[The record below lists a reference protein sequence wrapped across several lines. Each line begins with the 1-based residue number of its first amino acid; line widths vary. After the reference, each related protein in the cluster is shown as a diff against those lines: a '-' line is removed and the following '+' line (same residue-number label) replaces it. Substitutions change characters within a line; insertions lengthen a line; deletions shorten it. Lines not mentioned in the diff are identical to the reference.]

1 MATSVRGGGFVLPPA
16 AAGRSFSS
24 QSRLL
29 SNRLLLLPKIG
40 PACAPR
46 LCKLRSSS
54 PFAVGMENQTLNLP
68 RYFIFLFLFLWKR
81 AGGGFDGEE
90 FFLGRSSR
98 CLQA

>member
-1 MATSVRGGGFVLPPA
+1 VLPPA

-68 RYFIFLFLFLWKR
+68 RYFIFVFLFLWKR